1 MTKEDSAIIL
11 RYAMSIYPSLRM
23 TEDELQQAAI
33 IWSKEFAHNTKEQ
46 VIEAFKIARENSPV
60 WMPAIPAIQDA
71 IVSINMRLKRKSDEE
86 EFKDKHCGKS
96 ESEWREY
103 KKWEQ
108 SPEGKE
114 RIMSYKRR
122 LAEILND

>member
-1 MTKEDSAIIL
+1 
-11 RYAMSIYPSLRM
+11 M

-71 IVSINMRLKRKSDEE
+71 IISINMRLKRKSDEE
-86 EFKDKHCGKS
+86 EFRDKHCGKS

>member
-23 TEDELQQAAI
+23 TEDELQQAAT

-71 IVSINMRLKRKSDEE
+71 ITSINMRLKRKSDEE
-86 EFKDKHCGKS
+86 EFRDKHCGKS

>member
-33 IWSKEFAHNTKEQ
+33 IWSKEFANNTKEQ
-46 VIEAFKIARENSPV
+46 VIEAFKIARENSPK
-60 WMPAIPAIQDA
+60 WMPPIPLIQDA
-71 IVSINMRLKRKSDEE
+71 ITSINMRLKTKNPQE

-96 ESEWREY
+96 EAEWSAY

-114 RIMSYKRR
+114 RIAQYKLK
-122 LAEILND
+122 LAQILNS

>member
-1 MTKEDSAIIL
+1 MTKEDSTIIL
-11 RYAMSIYPSLRM
+11 KYAMSIYPSLRM
-23 TEDELQQAAI
+23 TEEELQQAAI
-33 IWSKEFAHNTKEQ
+33 VWSKEFAHNTKEQ

-71 IVSINMRLKRKSDEE
+71 IISINMRLKRKSDEE
-86 EFKDKHCGKS
+86 EFRDKHCGKS

>member
-71 IVSINMRLKRKSDEE
+71 IISINMRLKRKSDEE
-86 EFKDKHCGKS
+86 EFRDKHCGKS

>member
-1 MTKEDSAIIL
+1 MTKEESIVIL
-11 RYAMSIYPSLRM
+11 KYAMTSYPSLKL
-23 TEDELQQAAI
+23 TDDELGRTAAI
-33 IWSKEFAHNTKEQ
+33 WANEFAANTKEQ
-46 VIEAFKIARENSPV
+46 VLEGFRMAREKSPV

-71 IVSINMRLKRKSDEE
+71 IISINMRLKRKSDEE

>member
-33 IWSKEFAHNTKEQ
+33 IWSKEFAYNTKEQ

-71 IVSINMRLKRKSDEE
+71 IISINMRLKRKSDEE
-86 EFKDKHCGKS
+86 EFRDKHCGKS